1 MMMSMIISDP
11 HQPGI
16 DIDVYLRPL
25 VDDLK
30 TLWSEG
36 VQVYDA
42 YKRAPFTLRGLLFTT
57 ITDILGG
64 RSVPGQCK
72 GEKDCPH
79 YLDDTET
86 LWLNNSKKQVYVR
99 HRRFLPDSHA
109 YRQMKHQFD
118 GTRELAKALRHFSIA
133 YGYSQVKNLPN
144 AHGKKSTTTLRKRK
158 RDKEAVDP
166 KIRWKK
172 KSILWE
178 LPYWVDLAVYHSID
192 DMHVKKKCMWKST
205 WNTHE

>member
-1 MMMSMIISDP
+1 MMMSMINSGP

-57 ITDILGG
+57 ITDIPGG
-64 RSVPGQCK
+64 RSVSGQCK

-86 LWLNNSKKQVYVR
+86 LWLNNSKKQVYIC

-118 GTRELAKALRHFSIA
+118 GTRELAKALRHFSAA
-133 YGYSQVKNLPN
+133 YVYSQVKDLPN
-144 AHGKKSTTTLRKRK
+144 AHGKKKHYYTW
-158 RDKEAVDP
+158 KEKA
-166 KIRWKK
+166 RQR
-172 KSILWE
+172 SR
-178 LPYWVDLAVYHSID
+178 S
-192 DMHVKKKCMWKST
+192 
-205 WNTHE
+205 